1 MTNLAD
7 AQGAKGPGTQYFTYP
22 DNQKIKFAMLTTY
35 TSEYYP
41 DVESSL

>member
-7 AQGAKGPGTQYFTYP
+7 AQGAKVPGTQYFIYP
-22 DNQKIKFAMLTTY
+22 DNQKIKFAMLTY